1 MGLVRG
7 SGYLRQPCI
16 RVLANGIELHGI
28 SDARI
33 VTTSCASA
41 NWFSLAVALGNDATS
56 SAAFWSSE
64 TDITTEIQIS
74 IDGGQS
80 FTRIIEG
87 KVDTVALTPLQ
98 GIVQIEGRDFT
109 TLLLSANNQE
119 TFVNQTSSEIASLVA
134 LRHGLTPVVTNT
146 TRLVGG
152 FDTSGHNYVTLNQ
165 FSKILTDWDLL
176 STLARIEDFDLY
188 ISGTTLYFQS
198 PQATARKNIWLQP
211 NDISDLRMDRML
223 LLGSSFQVTVKS
235 WNSWQQ
241 QAVTSSVSTS
251 QPGAV
256 PVNNNGH
263 SSADPQFILTAPNLT
278 PDMADTIAQ
287 QQLDLIG
294 RHQRTIEF
302 ETPGDP
308 SLTTRDMIVLSGTGT
323 QFNQSYQI
331 ESIEHSIGHSKGYS
345 QRIRAKNSSNN

>member
-1 MGLVRG
+1 MGLVSA
-7 SGYLRQPCI
+7 SGYLRQP
-16 RVLANGIELHGI
+16 RVRVIANGVELSGI
-28 SDARI
+28 TDARI

-41 NWFSLAVALGNDATS
+41 AWFSLTIALGSDAILS
-56 SAAFWSSE
+56 SAFWSSE
-64 TDITTEIQIS
+64 TDITIEIQIS
-74 IDGGQS
+74 VNGGQS
-80 FTRIIEG
+80 FSSIITG
-87 KVDTVALTPLQ
+87 KVDTVTLTPLQ

-109 TLLLSANNQE
+109 ALLLSSSNQE
-119 TFVNQTSSEIASLVA
+119 TFVNQTSSEKVSRVA
-134 LRHGLTPVVTNT
+134 LRHGLTPVVTDT
-146 TRLVGG
+146 TRLIGA
-152 FDTSGHNYVTLNQ
+152 FDTSNYNYVTLNR
-165 FSKILTDWDLL
+165 FSKTLTDWDLL
-176 STLARIEDFDLY
+176 STLARAECFDLF
-188 ISGTTLYFQS
+188 INCATLYFQS
-198 PQATARKNIWLQP
+198 PQTTVRKNIRIQP
-211 NDISDLRMDRML
+211 NDISDLRMDRL
-223 LLGSSFQVTVKS
+223 PLLGSNFQVTVKS

-294 RHQRTIEF
+294 RHERTIEF